1 MNKQVYDTAYR
12 RTLDGKSS
20 RTLWDTVLAP
30 FESVEDR
37 KSREAGERDAR
48 AALAENEGSAQAREP
63 QEA

>member
-12 RTLDGKSS
+12 RTLEGKSS

-37 KSREAGERDAR
+37 MSREAGERDAR
-48 AALAENEGSAQAREP
+48 AALAENGAGAQTEQP
-63 QEA
+63 QQA